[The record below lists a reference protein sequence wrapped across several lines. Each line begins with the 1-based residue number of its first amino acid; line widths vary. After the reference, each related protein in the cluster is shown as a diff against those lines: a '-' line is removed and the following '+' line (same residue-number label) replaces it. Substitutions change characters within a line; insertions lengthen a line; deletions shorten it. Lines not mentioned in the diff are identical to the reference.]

1 MRPGWKVHNMRYF
14 QAGSL
19 VISLGLWA
27 GSALGQENQPIVR
40 MERPIAL
47 SATEATNPSPSS
59 AVIGRPVAVAETTPA
74 SLPSWAYA
82 DPAIKTA
89 SFTAPPIIT
98 LDPPP
103 IQTGGTLTVQPL
115 PSGPVLDADGK
126 SQQTPSNPVSRRL
139 VPEPVEAGPAPR
151 MLSTD
156 PTSGPVTVNK
166 SDSCDDETK
175 CDDSCCGLF
184 GCCGL
189 FCRGGCF
196 LPPASRFYMSAEYLG
211 WWTKGQNFPALVTA
225 SPAGTPQAM
234 AGVLG
239 APGTAVLLGGHDLD
253 NGAQSGGR
261 FTAGFWFDRDE
272 SIGLEGSY
280 FFLANQTSSFD
291 AGSNASG
298 LPILARPFF
307 DVHAGAEASEL
318 VSFPGPLVGLPAGP
332 LAGAIH
338 VSSTSQ
344 FQGADIDLR
353 TNLWRGCCWRI
364 DLLTGFRYLQLN
376 NNLGVTENLLAPGG
390 AGILVNDSFGTRNN
404 FYGGQIGI
412 DMQFRR
418 GRWSLNLME
427 KIALGD
433 TQEHVS
439 INGNTVFMPV
449 GGAASVQPGGL
460 LALPTNIGTYSHNK
474 FAIAP
479 ETGVK
484 VGYQLT
490 DHVNLFATYSFV
502 YLNQVVDTAHVIDR
516 NVNPT
521 QLPSLLGPGTLAG
534 PARPI
539 FVFKSSDFWA
549 QGVSIGIEF
558 RY

>member
-1 MRPGWKVHNMRYF
+1 MRYF

-19 VISLGLWA
+19 LVSLGLWA
-27 GSALGQENQPIVR
+27 GSAVGQDNQPIVR
-40 MERPIAL
+40 MERPVAL
-47 SATEATNPSPSS
+47 SAAEAANPPSTS
-59 AVIGRPVAVAETTPA
+59 AVIGRPVPVEATPTRPYADVNIKPA
-74 SLPSWAYA
+74 SFSV
-82 DPAIKTA
+82 
-89 SFTAPPIIT
+89 PPVIT

-103 IQTGGTLTVQPL
+103 VQTGGRLTPQPL
-115 PSGPVLDADGK
+115 PSGPVVDPDGK
-126 SQQTPSNPVSRRL
+126 SQPAPLPSNPVSRRL
-139 VPEPVEAGPAPR
+139 VPEPVETGPAPR
-151 MLSTD
+151 ILSTD
-156 PTSGPVTVNK
+156 PPSGPVTVDE
-166 SDSCDDETK
+166 SASCDDDAC
-175 CDDSCCGLF
+175 CDDNDCWWKFWRCPR
-184 GCCGL
+184 GCYQ
-189 FCRGGCF
+189 
-196 LPPASRFYMSAEYLG
+196 PPTSRVWMSAEYLG
-211 WWTKGQNFPALVTA
+211 WYTKGQNFPALVTG
-225 SPAGTPQAM
+225 SPAGTPQTM

-239 APGTAVLLGGHDLD
+239 APGTAVVLGGHDLD
-253 NGAQSGGR
+253 PGYQSGGR
-261 FTAGFWFDRDE
+261 FTIGVWFDRDE
-272 SIGLEGSY
+272 SIGLDGSY
-280 FFLANQTSSFD
+280 FFLTSQTSTFD
-291 AGSNASG
+291 AGSNAAG

-332 LAGAIH
+332 LAGSIH

-376 NNLGVTENLLAPGG
+376 DNLGITENLLAPGG
-390 AGILVNDSFGTRNN
+390 AGIVVNDAFGTRNN

-433 TQEHVS
+433 TQETVN
-439 INGNTVFMPV
+439 INGSTVFMPV
-449 GGAASVQPGGL
+449 GGPASVQPGGL
-460 LALPTNIGTYSHNK
+460 LALPTNIGHYTQNK

-479 ETGVK
+479 ETEVK

-490 DHVNLFATYSFV
+490 DRINLFATYSFV

-521 QLPSLLGPGTLAG
+521 QLPSLLGPGTLVG

-558 RY
+558 RF